1 MTKRITDSSIKF
13 FLANSDKM
21 WCFDSRRVE
30 FRANPSRTGGT
41 FYDVVY
47 QGKLKKRTVLGK
59 WPALKASDLFKRLS
73 EIRGQLMAGERT
85 GKKVDTVAECGALLL
100 WFVDHIESDKTF
112 SSNYVKTA
120 YSIIH
125 THLLGCFEG
134 LPVVGLTRNAIY
146 KRLYRAKQTEL
157 ALSSIRT
164 AWAVLKR
171 ACSLAAKLE
180 VVAADPLKGIGWR
193 DFSTSKEKVK
203 SGRLKVDD
211 LTTVAAAIGEA
222 QALRRLFFT
231 LQLCQATRIEET
243 CLAEWSQFYL
253 DRGEW
258 VIPADDTK
266 TGVELR
272 TPLAPEI
279 VELLRH
285 AKAMR
290 RGKYVFSRCGTRP
303 ISTMTASNWYKDLR
317 HGMDMY
323 FTSHDMRKLANDYW
337 MQSGVDSTVRKMLLN
352 HTRGDLEGRY
362 ESEYAWPLMKEAV
375 GKLAGVVVK

>member
-1 MTKRITDSSIKF
+1 MTKRITDTSIKS

-30 FRANPSRTGGT
+30 FRANPSRTSGT

-47 QGKLKKRTVLGK
+47 EGKRKKRTVLGK

-85 GKKVDTVAECGALLL
+85 SKKVDTLTECGALLL
-100 WFVDHIESDKTF
+100 WFLGHIESDKTF
-112 SSNYVKTA
+112 SEGYVKTA
-120 YSIIH
+120 YSLIY

-146 KRLYRAKQTEL
+146 KRLYRAKQNEL

-180 VVAADPLKGIGWR
+180 VIAADALKGVGWR

-211 LTTVAAAIGEA
+211 LAAVVAEMNKA

-243 CLAEWSQFYL
+243 CLAQWSQFYL

-258 VIPADDTK
+258 VIPAENTK
-266 TGVELR
+266 TGIELR
-272 TPLAPEI
+272 TPLAPGL
-279 VELLRH
+279 VTLLRQ

-290 RGKYVFSRCGTRP
+290 SGGYVFSCRGNKP
-303 ISTMTASNWYKDLR
+303 ITTMTATNWYKQLR
-317 HGMDMY
+317 HDVGMY

-352 HTRGDLEGRY
+352 HSRGDLEGRY